1 MHTRQVACSWDGQP
15 TNYGYSLVCHTFRS
29 TTTLLNLDQKPPVLF
44 MYWSSKRSNT
54 PSCFPM
60 FNFSYYMTTKACNR
74 VDSCYNHVQVNI
86 IEISLNWAY
95 RSHFPMYKFKWQMD
109 DYETVFQELKG
120 KFTLWFQIFIRKC
133 CLLWLLCVQVEISL
147 NNLDSFSV

>member
-1 MHTRQVACSWDGQP
+1 MACLYSCLHLLPTITSHGKFEAEGVGHLGFLTKKGAQHILDGSDRLKKLLLLEMHTRQVACSWDGQP

-54 PSCFPM
+54 PSCFPI

-86 IEISLNWAY
+86 IEISLN
-95 RSHFPMYKFKWQMD
+95 
-109 DYETVFQELKG
+109 
-120 KFTLWFQIFIRKC
+120 
-133 CLLWLLCVQVEISL
+133 
-147 NNLDSFSV
+147 